1 MMAAG
6 IGSKIEYLDYNE
18 IQSIV
23 RDVFGTGAGDYG
35 YGQTVTSSQ
44 VSQHAIVT
52 VSQWNSLRNDLLKSR
67 QHQSGVDESGN
78 LGLPTLDIRLADAD
92 RAAYLSMANLVK
104 NNRSITPP
112 SGEASFVTLTTA
124 TRASGWNSS
133 ISHTITIEFGTQDK
147 LRWFFNSGG
156 NFQLS
161 ASLTNYQTSG
171 DSALV
176 NSSWYTLLTNMGII
190 KLSRST
196 TTNTGTG
203 NPAIGIGFGNLTST
217 DQLIFNKLVEA
228 GNQYT
233 PNQYDLYARIYGGS
247 ALIFTPTWSYTD
259 AGNDGSYRVFEP
271 VIGTLT
277 STCQMYIA
285 SGANVAVPYPT
296 AEVSGS
302 GWSYTSAYVT
312 PPPTYSVSPSATLVN
327 EGNTVTYSVNTSGV
341 ANGTVLY
348 WTNSGTT
355 SAQDFT
361 SNTNSG
367 SFTVSAD
374 LGSIV
379 RQLSSDLTTEGS
391 ETIIL
396 QIRTGSIS
404 GPVVATSSMVTITD
418 ISVTPVSVTIVPST
432 LSIDEGQTITFAI
445 NTVGIANGTVL
456 YWTNTGT
463 TVLEDF
469 ADTTNSGSFIVNLNL
484 GIVTRPLSADL
495 TTEGPESIVLNVH
508 SGSIAGPIISTSST
522 IVVADVSR
530 S

>member
-1 MMAAG
+1 MAAG
-6 IGSKIEYLDYNE
+6 IGSKIEYLDYNV

-92 RAAYLSMANLVK
+92 RAAYLSMANLIR
-104 NNRSITPP
+104 NNRLVTPP

-133 ISHTITIEFGTQDK
+133 TSHTINIEFATANR

-161 ASLTNYQTSG
+161 AALTNYITTG
-171 DSALV
+171 DSKLV
-176 NSSWYTLLTNMGII
+176 TESWVILLNNMGTIKLTNN
-190 KLSRST
+190 ST
-196 TTNTGTG
+196 TSTGFGGTPATN
-203 NPAIGIGFGNLTST
+203 IGFVNLTST
-217 DQLIFNKLVEA
+217 NQLIFSKLVE
-228 GNQYT
+228 GGSQYT
-233 PNQYDLYARIYGGS
+233 PNQYDLYARISGGS
-247 ALIFTPTWSYTD
+247 ALILTPTWSYTD
-259 AGNDGSYRVFEP
+259 AGNDGTYRVFEP

-285 SGANVAVPYPT
+285 SGANVAIPYPT
-296 AEVSGS
+296 VEVSGS

-312 PPPTYSVSPSATLVN
+312 PPPTYSVSPSATLAN
-327 EGNTVTYSVNTSGV
+327 EGNTVTYTVNTSGV

-379 RQLSSDLTTEGS
+379 IQLSSDLITEGP

-396 QIRTGSIS
+396 QIRTGSIL
-404 GPVVATSSMVTITD
+404 GPVVATSSIVTITD
-418 ISVTPVSVTIVPST
+418 ISVTPVSVTITTST
-432 LSIDEGQTITFAI
+432 LLIDEGQSIAFAI
-445 NTVGIANGTVL
+445 NTAGIANGTVL

-463 TVLEDF
+463 TVPEDF

-495 TTEGPESIVLNVH
+495 ITEGPESLILNVH
-508 SGSIAGPIISTSST
+508 SGSIAGPIIATSAT
-522 IVVADVSR
+522 IVVPDVSR

>member
-1 MMAAG
+1 MAAG
-6 IGSKIEYLDYNE
+6 LGSKVEYLDYNE
-18 IQSIV
+18 IQTIV
-23 RDVFGTGAGDYG
+23 NTVFGIGSGDYG
-35 YGQTVTSSQ
+35 YGQNVTSSQ

-52 VSQWNSLRNDLLKSR
+52 VSQWNSLRNDLLKAR
-67 QHQSGVDESGN
+67 QHQSGSDETGN

-92 RAAYLSMANLVK
+92 RAAYLSMANLIK
-104 NNRSITPP
+104 NNRLIAPP

-124 TRASGWNSS
+124 NRASGWNSS
-133 ISHTITIEFGTQDK
+133 TSHTVIIEFATSNR

-161 ASLTNYQTSG
+161 ATLTNYTTTG
-171 DSALV
+171 DSRLV
-176 NSSWYTLLTNMGII
+176 NESWATLLTNMGTI
-190 KLSRST
+190 KLTNNS

-203 NPAIGIGFGNLTST
+203 TPATNIGFVNLTST
-217 DQLIFNKLVEA
+217 DQLIFSKLVEG

-233 PNQYDLYARIYGGS
+233 PNQYDLYARISGGS

-259 AGNDGSYRVFEP
+259 AGNDGAYRVFEP

-277 STCQMYIA
+277 SNCQMYIA
-285 SGANVAVPYPT
+285 SGANVAIPYPT
-296 AEVSGS
+296 VNISGS
-302 GWSYTSAYVT
+302 NWSYTSAYVT

-327 EGNTVTYSVNTSGV
+327 EGNTITYTVNTSGV

-404 GPVVATSSMVTITD
+404 GPVVATSSIVTITD
-418 ISVTPVSVTIVPST
+418 ISVTPVSVTITTGT

-445 NTVGIANGTVL
+445 NTAGIANGTVL

-463 TVLEDF
+463 TVPEDF

-495 TTEGPESIVLNVH
+495 TTEGPESLILNVH
-508 SGSIAGPIISTSST
+508 TGSITGPIVATSST

>member
-1 MMAAG
+1 MAAG
-6 IGSKIEYLDYNE
+6 IGSKVEYLDYNE
-18 IQSIV
+18 IQTIV
-23 RDVFGTGAGDYG
+23 NNVFGVGSSDYG
-35 YGQTVTSSQ
+35 YGQSVTSSQ
-44 VSQHAIVT
+44 VSQNAIVT
-52 VSQWNSLRNDLLKSR
+52 VTQWNSLRNDLLKSR

-78 LGLPTLDIRLADAD
+78 LGLPTLDIRLANAD
-92 RAAYLSMANLVK
+92 RAAYLSMANLIK
-104 NNRSITPP
+104 NNRLVTPP

-124 TRASGWNSS
+124 NRASGWNSS
-133 ISHTITIEFGTQDK
+133 TNHTVTIEFATANR

-161 ASLTNYQTSG
+161 AALTNYLITG
-171 DSALV
+171 DSRLV
-176 NSSWYTLLTNMGII
+176 NESWATLLTNMGTI
-190 KLSRST
+190 KLTNNST
-196 TTNTGTG
+196 TTTGTG
-203 NPAIGIGFGNLTST
+203 TPATSIGFINLTST
-217 DQLIFNKLVEA
+217 NQLIFSKLVEG

-233 PNQYDLYARIYGGS
+233 PNQYNLYARISGGS
-247 ALIFTPTWSYTD
+247 ALIFTPSWSYTD
-259 AGNDGSYRVFEP
+259 AGNDGVYRIFEP

-296 AEVSGS
+296 VLVSGT

-312 PPPTYSVSPSATLVN
+312 PPPTYAVSPSVTLVN
-327 EGNTVTYSVNTSGV
+327 EGSTVTYTVNTSGV

-361 SNTNSG
+361 GNANSG

-379 RQLSSDLTTEGS
+379 RQLTSDLTTEGY

-404 GPVVATSSMVTITD
+404 GPVVATSSTVTITD
-418 ISVTPVSVTIVPST
+418 ISLTPVSLNIFPST
-432 LSIDEGQTITFAI
+432 SIIEEGQTITFTI
-445 NTVGIANGTVL
+445 NTTGIINGTVL

-463 TVLEDF
+463 TVPADF
-469 ADTTNSGSFIVNLNL
+469 ADTTNSGSFIINLNL
-484 GIVTRPLSADL
+484 GIITRPLAADL
-495 TTEGPESIVLNVH
+495 TTEGPEDLILNIH
-508 SGSIAGPIISTSST
+508 SGSIAGPIMATSSV
-522 IVVADVSR
+522 IVVSDVSR